1 MTDNLP
7 EPDRSRERSWARE
20 SQIEYLK
27 ELSASLGFSDQ
38 EPWTEETFQA
48 IDSAPLVQR
57 RRAAI
62 RAVYVRC
69 VRHFGYSFSPLVRH
83 CGFCSSTVNCSVLT
97 VAPCR

>member
-1 MTDNLP
+1 MMSSENHLTD
-7 EPDRSRERSWARE
+7 EQIASEIQRRELE
-20 SQIEYLK
+20 IEYLK

-62 RAVYVRC
+62 RTLRLA
-69 VRHFGYSFSPLVRH
+69 GDSEEEQDQDE
-83 CGFCSSTVNCSVLT
+83 
-97 VAPCR
+97 